1 MERYQEIGRRIR
13 QARETAGLTQEEL
26 GRRLGISGVA
36 VGHYERA
43 ARAVGIAELERIAE
57 ILRRPIAWF
66 LHTPRPWAE
75 LVETAYAQVRLDPT
89 FPHGARH
96 DPDLDIAFKE
106 YVVRLYERARGIAL
120 LPTEEERLNY
130 D

>member
-1 MERYQEIGRRIR
+1 MERYREIGRRIR
-13 QARETAGLTQEEL
+13 QARETAGLTQEDL
-26 GRRLGISGVA
+26 GRVLGVSGVA
-36 VGHYERA
+36 VGHYERG
-43 ARAVGIAELERIAE
+43 ARAVGIADLERIAAH
-57 ILRRPIAWF
+57 LRRPMTWF

-75 LVETAYAQVRLDPT
+75 LVEEAYGRVRLDPT

-96 DPDLDIAFKE
+96 DPDLDIALKE
-106 YVVRLYERARGIAL
+106 YIVRLYESARAQRL